1 MNEKIEIE
9 ARANGLKFKEE
20 YLAAREKVRKE
31 GWGAISMY
39 ERMILEK
46 GDDYLL
52 G

>member
-1 MNEKIEIE
+1 MEIE
-9 ARANGLKFKEE
+9 SRANAKKFKEE
-20 YLAAREKVRKE
+20 YLAARKKCAEK
-31 GWGAISMY
+31 GWGEISMY